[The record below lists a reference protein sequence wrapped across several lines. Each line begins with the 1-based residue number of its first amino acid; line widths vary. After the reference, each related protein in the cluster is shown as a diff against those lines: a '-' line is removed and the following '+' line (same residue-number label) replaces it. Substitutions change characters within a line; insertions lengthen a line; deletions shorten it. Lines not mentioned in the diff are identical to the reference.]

1 MSHLP
6 DVAHSASNSRQP
18 VPSPQNWQLPPELPV
33 EIRDE
38 LVALQVDLYAGH
50 LDQLYEVFRDV
61 LKHDVGAVLNT
72 FKRLL
77 MDIAVLHLQRCEM
90 IQSENKFHR
99 SSFVLGSRTSGELV
113 DRADMPRE
121 RNCELQEHNCML
133 RNEVLQLQDRPDS
146 IELQLPPETPAEEG
160 QRYKVEQ
167 MATIHLD
174 PCFALTVTQELDPA
188 QLLLNTTWGNER
200 DMSRSVTEY
209 LCTWLPM
216 GGASVFNTSNSGL
229 LSGLAPNI
237 CICLPGLLSPD
248 SAFIY
253 GIIELKQPGETLDIG
268 SSLGRLA
275 QYLLRIS
282 RAQLDR
288 KHFWGF
294 LSNLSSNLLLT
305 LTQDQSS
312 GARLPQFQRYPNL
325 TFLETLQYIRA
336 ATDAGAPPSTIPVG
350 LPFSPTLGPL
360 HRKLATTRKWMVGE
374 FKNPIAVLG
383 DSSNPTMVV
392 KASLP
397 RGIGHR
403 ATPDHVVELG
413 HLRRFLRVRVAPP
426 PSIEKL
432 VWDPLGEEDDGG
444 EGMYTDRSL
453 PLGVEFGVTPVGIP
467 IILNDFTTPSQF
479 SSCLVSILDGLEWLH
494 TAAKTVHRDLRP
506 DNVIFNPATQSA
518 VIIDFDCAWSLPP
531 DFPGD
536 FGEVQTTYGGAGV
549 SIPRRVLENVK
560 EILRTVGD
568 IEVSGATDAGVN
580 ILISIQYAPHPT
592 DDLCAFVLLVLA
604 LLYPAQF
611 VSFRHC
617 RFLDRNHEGVFQGL
631 ERLLESVRISAN
643 WGKWWAMAEAG
654 DRVGLRGIRDVALW
668 PFVEKY

>member
-1 MSHLP
+1 
-6 DVAHSASNSRQP
+6 
-18 VPSPQNWQLPPELPV
+18 
-33 EIRDE
+33 
-38 LVALQVDLYAGH
+38 
-50 LDQLYEVFRDV
+50 
-61 LKHDVGAVLNT
+61 
-72 FKRLL
+72 
-77 MDIAVLHLQRCEM
+77 M
-90 IQSENKFHR
+90 IQSENKCY
-99 SSFVLGSRTSGELV
+99 SSSVVLGSLTNEELV

-121 RNCELQEHNCML
+121 RDSELQGLNCML
-133 RNEVLQLQDRPDS
+133 RHEVLQLQDSPDS

-160 QRYKVEQ
+160 HRYKVEE

-174 PCFALTVTQELDPA
+174 PCFALTVTKELDPA
-188 QLLLNTTWGNER
+188 QLLLNTTWKNER

-209 LCTWLPM
+209 LCNWVPM
-216 GGASVFNTSNSGL
+216 GGASVFNTSNTGF

-253 GIIELKQPGETLDIG
+253 GIIDLKQLGETLDAG
-268 SSLGRLA
+268 SSLGKLA

-282 RAQLDR
+282 RAQPDR

-312 GARLPQFQRYPNL
+312 SAQLPQFQRYSNL
-325 TFLETLQYIRA
+325 TFLETLQYIHA
-336 ATDAGAPPSTIPVG
+336 ATDVGAPPSTIPVG

-374 FKNPIAVLG
+374 FRNSSAVLG

-403 ATPDHVVELG
+403 STLDHVIELG
-413 HLRRFLRVRVAPP
+413 HLRRFLRVRLAPP

-432 VWDPLGEEDDGG
+432 VWDPLSEEFDDG

-453 PLGVEFGVTPVGIP
+453 PFGVEFGITPVGIP

-479 SSCLVSILDGLEWLH
+479 SSCLDNILDGLEWLH
-494 TAAKTVHRDLRP
+494 TVAKTVHRDLRP
-506 DNVIFNPATQSA
+506 DNIIFNPVTQSA

-536 FGEVQTTYGGAGV
+536 FGEVKTTYGGALV
-549 SIPRRVLENVK
+549 SVPRRVLEKFNEMLK
-560 EILRTVGD
+560 TVGD
-568 IEVSGATDAGVN
+568 TEVSGAMDAGVE
-580 ILISIQYAPHPT
+580 ILTSIQYAPHPT
-592 DDLCAFVLLVLA
+592 DDLCAFVFLA
-604 LLYPAQF
+604 LAFLYPAQF

-617 RFLDRNHEGVFQGL
+617 RILDRNREGGMKRL
-631 ERLLESVRISAN
+631 EQLLDTVRISAI

-668 PFVEKY
+668 PLVEKCEH